1 MRGVGGQKIYHSRSC
16 ECKTRACT
24 NRDRVD
30 DSKGYVWTRAQQRK
44 INASTIVRSLI
55 SPQQIPRKWLVT
67 IFTRFRDR
75 MDFYGGARRWSCGVQ
90 AWNIGRE
97 PIRRAPL
104 WNIHG
109 RMLWKSVVLNEL
121 GLYIYV
127 LPRERADLSP
137 FLFPRRSSSCF
148 FDRPPSACSPV
159 RSGARRTR
167 AYTLLVQEF

>member
-1 MRGVGGQKIYHSRSC
+1 MR
-16 ECKTRACT
+16 T
-24 NRDRVD
+24 
-30 DSKGYVWTRAQQRK
+30 
-44 INASTIVRSLI
+44 LI

-97 PIRRAPL
+97 PIRRALL
-104 WNIHG
+104 WNILG

-137 FLFPRRSSSCF
+137 FLFPAVPLPASSIAHPPRARRFGQARGVHAHTRSSCRNSECLKAGVF
-148 FDRPPSACSPV
+148 CAGPSRIIHNNAV
-159 RSGARRTR
+159 
-167 AYTLLVQEF
+167 